1 MAVRQFTFPTENL
14 TIIETILRS
23 RRKFFTE
30 IRQQIDVLPKIRS
43 MFLSSFVFL
52 AVYGGVMGSAHSIPQ
67 AVASMFKLPILFLVT
82 LLICAPSLHFF
93 NILFG
98 SKQTIGQTVALI
110 LTGISTTSVL
120 LFSLA
125 PITLFF
131 LMSSSEYEFFKLLN
145 VVFFTVC
152 GLLGVIF
159 LQDGMRIA
167 TETEDEREGVGARR
181 LIFILWVAVYGF
193 VGSQMA
199 WTLSPFMGMPGNPFV
214 LVAQRGGNFYTD
226 IVYSITQLLR

>member
-1 MAVRQFTFPTENL
+1 MASSQISLPMEHL
-14 TIIETILRS
+14 SIIETILRN

-30 IRQQIDVLPKIRS
+30 IRQKIDVGPKIQA

-52 AVYGGVMGSAHSIPQ
+52 AVYGFVMGIDHSIPQ
-67 AVASMFKLPILFLVT
+67 AIASMFKLPILFLVT
-82 LLICAPSLHFF
+82 LLICTPSLHFF

-131 LMSSSEYEFFKLLN
+131 TISSSQYEFFKVLN
-145 VVFFTVC
+145 VGFFGIC
-152 GLLGVIF
+152 GLLGVFF

-167 TETEDEREGVGARR
+167 TETEDEREGIGARR
-181 LIFILWVAVYGF
+181 LIFVLWVVLYAF

-199 WTLSPFMGMPGNPFV
+199 WTLSPFMGMPDNPFV
-214 LVAQRGGNFYTD
+214 LFAQRGGNFYTD
-226 IVYSITQLLR
+226 IIYSITELLR

>member
-1 MAVRQFTFPTENL
+1 MATSQLSLPMEHL

-30 IRQQIDVLPKIRS
+30 IRQHIDVMPKIRA
-43 MFLSSFVFL
+43 MFVSSFIFL
-52 AVYGGVMGSAHSIPQ
+52 AVYGLVMGAGHSIPQ
-67 AVASMFKLPILFLVT
+67 AIASMFKLPVLFLVT
-82 LLICAPSLHFF
+82 LLICTPSLHFF

-131 LMSSSEYEFFKLLN
+131 EISSSQYTFFKVLN
-145 VVFFTVC
+145 VVFFGVC
-152 GLLGVIF
+152 GLLGVFF
-159 LQDGMRIA
+159 LQDGIRIA
-167 TETEDEREGVGARR
+167 TQGEDEREGVGARR
-181 LIFILWVAVYGF
+181 LIFVLWVVVYAF

-199 WTLSPFMGMPGNPFV
+199 WTLSPIMGMPGNPFV
-214 LVAQRGGNFYTD
+214 LFAQRGGNFYTD
-226 IVYSITQLLR
+226 IIYSVSELLR